1 MESWTVQLKMM
12 IEFSP
17 HPTIFK
23 INSMLQFCTSFIL
36 QCSVTRSTH
45 AASGIPYVRSTPPS
59 RFTPRRAKAP
69 FIRSLKATR
78 GTNNVHA
85 SESQPKKSEPVPLA
99 RNPRTME
106 GTSNQPQATHPETA
120 PAVKHNNKRKTP
132 SVTKPSP
139 RESDPQADSQTKHV
153 KTTPSATSMNHTT
166 NQPNT
171 NQDAIATASEA
182 ENKRVDQEKK
192 IDDWEDDEWWSTNI
206 QEIIDA
212 CTPPNTK

>member
-1 MESWTVQLKMM
+1 MEPSHQLSAHSRFQFHILRSVQD
-12 IEFSP
+12 
-17 HPTIFK
+17 
-23 INSMLQFCTSFIL
+23 
-36 QCSVTRSTH
+36 
-45 AASGIPYVRSTPPS
+45 S
-59 RFTPRRAKAP
+59 RFTLRRPESP
-69 FIRSLKATR
+69 FI
-78 GTNNVHA
+78 
-85 SESQPKKSEPVPLA
+85 

-139 RESDPQADSQTKHV
+139 RESDPQADSPTKHV

>member
-99 RNPRTME
+99 R
-106 GTSNQPQATHPETA
+106 SQFHNQAKQIPHDAMT
-120 PAVKHNNKRKTP
+120 PAIACQN
-132 SVTKPSP
+132 
-139 RESDPQADSQTKHV
+139 E
-153 KTTPSATSMNHTT
+153 TT
-166 NQPNT
+166 NKGIVNT
-171 NQDAIATASEA
+171 
-182 ENKRVDQEKK
+182 
-192 IDDWEDDEWWSTNI
+192 
-206 QEIIDA
+206 
-212 CTPPNTK
+212 